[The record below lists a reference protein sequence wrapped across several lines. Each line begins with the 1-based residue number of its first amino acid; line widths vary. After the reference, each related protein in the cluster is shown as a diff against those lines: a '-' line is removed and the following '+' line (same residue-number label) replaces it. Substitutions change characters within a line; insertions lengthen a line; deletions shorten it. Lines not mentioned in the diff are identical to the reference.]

1 MTNTE
6 LTRTRADSWR
16 AVVEAYQ
23 VCSQRYGSALNHVDL
38 TPAQFE
44 VMILIRSL
52 KQNATPKRIAER
64 LLVTK
69 GNITG
74 VTNRLL
80 TRGLIDRRS
89 HQTDG
94 RSLVFELTSR
104 GQKLLLEAN
113 KVAAEFVRQQLE
125 PFTDEEVEIVGRLM
139 RQMKQHL
146 LLMDADSIAKAA
158 LE

>member
-94 RSLVFELTSR
+94 RFSGVRAHLAWPKATPGS
-104 GQKLLLEAN
+104 QQ
-113 KVAAEFVRQQLE
+113 VAAEFVRQQLE

-146 LLMDADSIAKAA
+146 LSMDADSIVKAA